1 MNLPDLELE
10 FQLVA
15 ELLPHPLLD
24 LVDEVEHVGRLGP
37 GMGDDEIGVPVGD
50 LGPAEPRSLESGLVD
65 EGTGGDVGRRVR
77 KMQPDDWWP

>member
-15 ELLPHPLLD
+15 ELLPDPLLD
-24 LVDEVEHVGRLGP
+24 LVDQVEDIGRLGP
-37 GMGDDEIGVPVGD
+37 GMGDDEVGVPVGD
-50 LGPAEPRSLESGLVD
+50 LGPAEPRPLEAGLVD
-65 EGTGGDVGRRVR
+65 QGPAETSGEGFL